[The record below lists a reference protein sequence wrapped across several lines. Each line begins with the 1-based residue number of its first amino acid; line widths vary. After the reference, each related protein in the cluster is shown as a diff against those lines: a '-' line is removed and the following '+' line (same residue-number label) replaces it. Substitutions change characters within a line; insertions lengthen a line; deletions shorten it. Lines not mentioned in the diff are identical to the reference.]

1 MISLQ
6 KRAHDA
12 GIENIDRV
20 GSKDWWRNIP
30 PPSATRRGMKRGNYD
45 TANYSFRN
53 EGSNFSGEVEELD
66 DDGDQS
72 CISGAGSGENGCLE
86 LLDVVSES
94 EIYTTD
100 QEPAPSGSFERDS
113 IVPEP
118 PEQISLFSNRTE
130 PGKRVLQQGN
140 HVSLSVLPG
149 DRDEKAT
156 DGFLRNG
163 EENCD
168 VQYYLLQDYDDGD
181 DDDDDNG
188 DGDDDDDIGDG
199 DEDRDRDGNDDNDND
214 VDVDNVDQIN
224 IDNADDEVMREYNDV
239 LTEVDRLERSLLS

>member
-1 MISLQ
+1 MSLQ

-30 PPSATRRGMKRGNYD
+30 PPSATRRGIKRGNYD
-45 TANYSFRN
+45 TTNYSFRA
-53 EGSNFSGEVEELD
+53 EGSNFSGEVEEFD

-72 CISGAGSGENGCLE
+72 CVSGAASGENGCLE

-118 PEQISLFSNRTE
+118 PEQISLFSNRSE
-130 PGKRVLQQGN
+130 PGKRVLHQGN
-140 HVSLSVLPG
+140 HISLSVLPG
-149 DRDEKAT
+149 DRDEKTT
-156 DGFLRNG
+156 DGFLRNS
-163 EENCD
+163 EENND

-181 DDDDDNG
+181 DDDDDDDN
-188 DGDDDDDIGDG
+188 GDDDDDVGDG
-199 DEDRDRDGNDDNDND
+199 DEDRGRNGDDDND
-214 VDVDNVDQIN
+214 VDVDNVDQVN
-224 IDNADDEVMREYNDV
+224 TDNADDEVMREYNDV
-239 LTEVDRLERSLLS
+239 LTEVDRLERSSLS